1 MLLGSYNLNIFQNY
15 TKIVEY
21 TRPKGDVWI
30 TANTS
35 VNVNFNPSSPQGSP
49 RRMPSPMVERKSQ
62 EVFQRWLERI
72 KNMSLDEYMRLSE
85 EEKKKIIEEY
95 VEWRLRASG
104 YKQVTNR
111 MKILFFPS

>member
-49 RRMPSPMVERKSQ
+49 RRMPSPMVEGKSR